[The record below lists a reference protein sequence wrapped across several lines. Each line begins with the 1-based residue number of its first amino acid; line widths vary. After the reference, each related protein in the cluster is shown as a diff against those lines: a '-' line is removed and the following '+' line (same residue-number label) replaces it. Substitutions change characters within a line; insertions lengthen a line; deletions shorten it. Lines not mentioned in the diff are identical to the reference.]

1 MTCKDITGQRFGR
14 LTVISRAENIGRTTR
29 WNCLCDCGKM
39 TTVYK
44 SHLTSGS
51 TKSCGCLNSELASS
65 RFSTHR
71 KTNTRLF
78 RIWQNMHKRCENT
91 KLKAYHNYGGRG
103 IKVCEEW
110 KKFEPFYCWAIE
122 NGYKEDLTIDR
133 IDNNGN
139 YSPQNC
145 QWLTLSDN
153 VKKQWKDKKM
163 KKLRGVIE

>member
-51 TKSCGCLNSELASS
+51 TKSCGCLNSELALS

-110 KKFEPFYCWAIE
+110 KKFELFYCWAIE

-139 YSPQNC
+139 YTPQNC

-153 VKKQWKDKKM
+153 VKKQWKDKKIR
-163 KKLRGVIE
+163 KLSEAIK